1 MPTRLSFTALIL
13 GLSIAA
19 LVTGCG
25 NDDDAKAP
33 KPRGFALSFAAV
45 ADGKHIGCED
55 TVEGLGPDGND
66 SIGLSDLRFYVSNL
80 ELWDAAGSEVAFTLD
95 ENDFQYD
102 SEAGQVSLID
112 LTSNTK
118 GSCAGNAIA
127 FAEGTKRT
135 NDSVTG
141 TTVVENVKSVS
152 FDLGVPQAVMKD
164 VIAEHTPEGAPS
176 PLAEMQWTWAT
187 GYRHFVMN
195 FAVTD
200 ADGKTGDGYV
210 HIGSRDCGPADGLA
224 LKDRERCDFVNTPRV
239 SLAAFDLDKNVV
251 TLDVPAALAGL
262 DFVSPVYD
270 LTTFEVIGEGPGVE
284 CHSSPD
290 QPDCPTL
297 FDHFG
302 LDIDSGK
309 AKASR
314 NVVFG
319 VE

>member
-1 MPTRLSFTALIL
+1 MASNSTLKSLLL
-13 GLSIAA
+13 GLSTAT
-19 LVTGCG
+19 LLTGCG
-25 NDDDAKAP
+25 SDEAEPP
-33 KPRGFALSFAAV
+33 KQRAFALSFAAV
-45 ADGKHIGCED
+45 ANGKHIGCRD
-55 TVEGLGPDGND
+55 TVEGLGPDGAD
-66 SIGLSDLRFYVSNL
+66 SIGLSDLRFYVSNVK
-80 ELWDAAGSEVAFTLD
+80 LWDASDKEVPMTLD
-95 ENDFQYD
+95 ENDFQY
-102 SEAGQVSLID
+102 SSKAGQVSLVD

-141 TTVVENVKSVS
+141 TTVVESVKRVS
-152 FDLGVPQAVMKD
+152 FDLGVPQAVMQE
-164 VIAEHTPEGAPS
+164 VIANHTPEGAPS

-200 ADGKTGDGYV
+200 VDGKTGDGYA

-224 LKDRERCDFVNTPRV
+224 LEDRERCDFVNTAQV
-239 SLAAFDLDKNVV
+239 SLDTFDIDKNVV

-262 DFVSPVYD
+262 DFISPVYNLD
-270 LTTFEVIGEGPGVE
+270 TFEVIGEGPGVE
-284 CHSSPD
+284 CHSSPE

-302 LDIDSGK
+302 LDIGSGK
-309 AKASR
+309 ARASR